1 MNLKVKRP
9 ITVFVFHGLWILW
22 GLYKLTN
29 SNSTFGQ
36 FSWSILTLL
45 ASINLWSMLR
55 KKNYF
60 ELIDNKLIINKDFFQ
75 TQSIDVDKIEKID
88 IEPGPFK
95 YSRIIL
101 RDKTE
106 IKFND
111 SYVDKTDLKEF
122 MGRLS
127 IPIE

>member
-9 ITVFVFHGLWILW
+9 ITVYVFHGLWILW
-22 GLYKLTN
+22 GVYKSIN
-29 SNSTFGQ
+29 NHSSFAQ
-36 FSWSILTLL
+36 FSWILLTLL
-45 ASINLWSMLR
+45 ASISLWSLLR
-55 KKNYF
+55 KRNYF
-60 ELIDNKLIINKDFFQ
+60 ELVDSKLIINKDYFQ
-75 TQSIDVDKIEKID
+75 TQSIDIDKIEKID

-111 SYVDKTDLKEF
+111 SYVDNKDLKEF